1 MQMQITEPLVA
12 PHDVPRRLEQ
22 SPFPPAL
29 GRALLVAARVQVA
42 RWDKALG
49 RVEEVQERVLRS
61 ILANAAGTEV
71 GRRHGF
77 GAIRGYADFARQV
90 PLGDYDTFSPFIER
104 MRRGERGLLVPEV
117 VRYFANS
124 SGSSTQGKPKFLPV
138 TERQIAHQR
147 RSGADALMRWLAWSK
162 DAAFLSGF
170 TVGLFPPT
178 TMRREGPTFVTSNP
192 ALMVT
197 RLPVLTRPV
206 YLPHDDIKE
215 MSDYET
221 KLVAIA
227 ERYLDWD
234 VRAVAGTTCWFPLL
248 FERVLD
254 AARRRGRSARVVS
267 DVWPNLSVLLG
278 GGVAAE
284 PYVPVLRAL
293 AGRDV
298 TLVDT
303 YNATEGGIYA
313 SSDFSGA
320 HGMLMLPHRG
330 TFFELVPLDER
341 DRPSPT
347 RIPLWAVEKDRPYSI
362 VVTTSS
368 GLYAYEVGD
377 IVRFRSLKPLR
388 IEFMGR
394 LSGCLSLTQELTT
407 HVEIER
413 AVAYAIAQS
422 PCRTV
427 DFAAAADVGVDG
439 SAKSRYVL
447 FVEFDEDAAPADLD
461 AFASAFDAGLAAQNR
476 VYREHRGG
484 DVALSRP
491 RVVPLARGGA
501 RRFLEETT
509 GGNVQGKFPRILDE
523 AKKVKLLAYASGQE
537 EARSP

>member
-1 MQMQITEPLVA
+1 MQTMEALDTMLAASPKT
-12 PHDVPRRLEQ
+12 RQ

-42 RWDKALG
+42 RWDRALA
-49 RVEEVQERVLRS
+49 RVEEEQERALTS
-61 ILANAAGTEV
+61 IIGHAAGTEL
-71 GRRHGF
+71 GRRLEF
-77 GAIRGYADFARQV
+77 GRIRRYADFARRV
-90 PLGDYDTFSPFIER
+90 PIADYDAFSPFIER
-104 MRRGERGLLVPEV
+104 MRRGERGLLVPEP
-117 VRYFANS
+117 VRYFASS
-124 SGSSTQGKPKFLPV
+124 SGSSTQGKPKFLPI

-147 RSGADALMRWLAWSK
+147 RSGADTLMRWLSWSK
-162 DAAFLSGF
+162 DAAFVSGF

-178 TMRREGPTFVTSNP
+178 TMRREGPTLVTSNP

-197 RLPVLTRPV
+197 RLPAFTRPV
-206 YLPHDDIKE
+206 YLPHEDIKQ
-215 MSDYET
+215 MSDYEK

-234 VRAVAGTTCWFPLL
+234 VRAVAGTTCWFTLL
-248 FERVLD
+248 FEKVIE
-254 AARRRGRSARVVS
+254 AARRRGRNARVVS

-284 PYVPVLRAL
+284 PYLPIVRSLV
-293 AGRDV
+293 GRDV

-330 TFFELVPLDER
+330 TFFEFVPLEER
-341 DRPSPT
+341 ERVSPT
-347 RIPLWAVEKDRPYSI
+347 RVPLWAVEKDRAYSI
-362 VVTTSS
+362 VVTTTS

-377 IVRFRSLKPLR
+377 IVRFRSLRPLR

-413 AVAYAIAQS
+413 AVAYAIERC

-427 DFAAAADVGVDG
+427 DFGASADVGVKG
-439 SAKSRYVL
+439 GAKSRYVL
-447 FVEFDEDAAPADLD
+447 FAEFDEGAEPSDLH
-461 AFASAFDAGLAAQNR
+461 AFGAAFDEGLAAQNR
-476 VYREHRGG
+476 VYKDHRAG
-484 DVALSRP
+484 DVAILAP
-491 RVVPLARGGA
+491 RVVPLTRGGA
-501 RRFLEETT
+501 KRFLDETT
-509 GGNVQGKFPRILDE
+509 RGNVQGKFPRILDE
-523 AKKVKLLAYASGQE
+523 AKKTKLLAH
-537 EARSP
+537 ARSHTEVGST